1 MKNSNII
8 GCQLGQHIRTFYQ
21 CLTKYFAM
29 LGKRA
34 SFIYTKQR
42 ILSKIIENEKYTKQ
56 RILSMIVENDKV
68 TYDVNLKCLSGFCN

>member
-1 MKNSNII
+1 
-8 GCQLGQHIRTFYQ
+8 
-21 CLTKYFAM
+21 M

-56 RILSMIVENDKV
+56 RILSEIVENYKVELIIENNYSFFFFIQDKYKLFF
-68 TYDVNLKCLSGFCN
+68 TPCGSRINNCARQAQP

>member
-42 ILSKIIENEKYTKQ
+42 ILSKIMENEKVELIIENNYSFFLYT
-56 RILSMIVENDKV
+56 
-68 TYDVNLKCLSGFCN
+68 G